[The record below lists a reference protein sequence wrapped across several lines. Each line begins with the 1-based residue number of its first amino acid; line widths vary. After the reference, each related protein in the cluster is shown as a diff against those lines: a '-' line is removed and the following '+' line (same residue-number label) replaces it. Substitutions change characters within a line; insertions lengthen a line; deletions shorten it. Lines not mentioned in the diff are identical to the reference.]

1 MLHILITEKYTQKEL
16 PEKIKNLL
24 MIFVMY
30 DEFEFLVREKD
41 FSKIGKK
48 NNICINAF
56 CYENKLVSAIYIA
69 DQNLETQWI
78 CCL

>member
-1 MLHILITEKYTQKEL
+1 
-16 PEKIKNLL
+16 
-24 MIFVMY
+24 MY